1 MKLFLQ
7 NLLLIIGLSVTVLQV
22 AEFMANRISLDPSL
36 RAACKVGAKIDER
49 DRRDAVVDL
58 RQVNQNWFPAVP
70 ANAYLENRLLTAD
83 SARIVPLGGVANA
96 EVVGCNDSGYFSM
109 FSTDE
114 FGFNNP
120 HEVWHEGPRK
130 KVFFVGDSFTQGD
143 CRRQGESIVDRL
155 RAAVPGVINLGSG
168 GNGPLLELA
177 GIREYVADGAVAK
190 VVWMYTEG
198 TDLEDLKRDVR
209 NEVLTNYLDP
219 KFSQQLRARRDEVNG
234 IVRRYVEKLIS
245 DYIDNRPRF
254 IPTLRTA
261 VWQAL
266 HHGMSQVHQAAG
278 PVADES
284 YDIALFGRVLALAKA
299 EVERKGGQLVFV
311 YLPEYNRFSGQ
322 MLSEPARYREQV
334 LSLVHQLQIRVV
346 DVDPIIK
353 NASDPLAL
361 YPYRLKGHFN
371 PEGTALVA
379 EVIERAIH

>member
-58 RQVNQNWFPAVP
+58 RRVNENWFPAVP

-96 EVVGCNDSGYFSM
+96 EVVGCNDSGYFST
-109 FSTDE
+109 FPTDE

-120 HEVWHEGPRK
+120 HEAWHEGPRK

-299 EVERKGGQLVFV
+299 EVEGKGGQLVFV

-322 MLSEPARYREQV
+322 MPSEPARYREQV
-334 LSLVHQLQIRVV
+334 LSLVHQLKIRVV

-379 EVIERAIH
+379 VVIERVIH